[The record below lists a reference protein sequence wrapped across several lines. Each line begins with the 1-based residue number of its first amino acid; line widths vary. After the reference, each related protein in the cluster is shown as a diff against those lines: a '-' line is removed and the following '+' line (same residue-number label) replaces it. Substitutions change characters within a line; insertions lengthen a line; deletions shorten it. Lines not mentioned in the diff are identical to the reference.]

1 LVCGEESSHSIDSP
15 PSDTHDSLVV
25 EDLIDNRSHG
35 EMLLE
40 ATAIVLK

>member
-15 PSDTHDSLVV
+15 PSDTHDSLV

>member
-1 LVCGEESSHSIDSP
+1 VIL
-15 PSDTHDSLVV
+15 DSLV